1 MDTTQALHNRESTVY
16 PLPEPFALRERTDAD
31 HGFLQALYVS
41 SREDLRQA
49 IADAA
54 LLQQLMAMQQN
65 AQEMGFRQ
73 HFPLARQLLLLQSGH
88 PIGRVVVDAS
98 PARLHLVDIAVL
110 PQARR
115 SGAAT
120 AALCALQAHALAHG
134 LPLSLSVSHTNAA
147 ARRLYEKLGFTTT
160 SQEDM
165 LAQMVWNGDSA

>member
-1 MDTTQALHNRESTVY
+1 MAGAPASYNQGFTVY

-31 HGFLQALYVS
+31 HAFVQALYFS

-49 IADAA
+49 IPDAT

-65 AQEMGFRQ
+65 AQEAGFRQ
-73 HFPLARQLLLLQSGH
+73 RFPLARQLVLLQSGQA
-88 PIGRVVVDAS
+88 IGRAVVDAS
-98 PARLHLVDIAVL
+98 PAGLHLVDIAVL

-120 AALCALQAHALAHG
+120 AVLSALKAHALAHG
-134 LPLSLSVSHTNAA
+134 LPVSLAVSHTNPA

-160 SQEDM
+160 SQDGM
-165 LAQMVWNGDSA
+165 LAQMVWHGDPA